1 MLQGGLKI
9 WECSE
14 DLARYLHDTDLQL
27 RDKSVLELGCGAGL
41 PGLLALTKG
50 ASGELLIVI
59 RIIELFNLMDGYYD
73 SLLTQL
79 T

>member
-1 MLQGGLKI
+1 MCQGGLKI

-14 DLARYLHDTDLQL
+14 DLARYLHDSDLQL

-50 ASGELLIVI
+50 AEGELLIVI
-59 RIIELFNLMDGYYD
+59 RQLFN
-73 SLLTQL
+73 
-79 T
+79 

>member
-1 MLQGGLKI
+1 MQGGLKI

-50 ASGELLIVI
+50 ASGELLKVV
-59 RIIELFNLMDGYYD
+59 RELFN
-73 SLLTQL
+73 
-79 T
+79 